1 MIRFARVTLAVVLT
15 AALSG
20 CALLSSPDPVQLY
33 RFGASDPER
42 AVTPGAATQ
51 LQLRRV
57 QFTEAAADDRIL
69 GVTGSEAAYIA
80 GARWIE
86 RAETLYQ
93 EAIENTFAAQATRV
107 RLAGRR
113 ELSPSPRILDLDVRT
128 FEARYSAP
136 GAAPTVRVAVRA
148 RMISRADRGVVAEE
162 VFTVDQPADQNRVS
176 AIVAAFDAAVA
187 EVNGEVVRWA
197 EAHAGG

>member
-1 MIRFARVTLAVVLT
+1 MIHPIRMSLV
-15 AALSG
+15 AAAAAGLSA

-33 RFGASDPER
+33 RFGSSDPVR
-42 AVTPGAATQ
+42 AVAPGTTVQ
-51 LQLRRV
+51 LQLRNV

-69 GVTGSEAAYIA
+69 GITGAEAAYIA

-93 EAIENTFAAQATRV
+93 EAVENAFAAQATRV

-128 FEARYSAP
+128 FEARYVAP
-136 GAAPTVRVAVRA
+136 GATPTIRVAVRA
-148 RMISRADRGVVAEE
+148 RLISRQDRGVVAEE
-162 VFTVDQPADQNRVS
+162 VFTIDQPAAANRVS
-176 AIVAAFDAAVA
+176 AIVAAFDAAVDQA
-187 EVNGEVVRWA
+187 NADIVRWT
-197 EAHAGG
+197 EANAG